1 MSKGEIEMTKQV
13 VSNWFGKLGESERN
27 LPLLIYQGG
36 VYSPRMA
43 YDEVMRSSPLGDAL
57 QSLIEQRSFGTTSTD
72 EQTVAKLRLTEIMRT
87 KPDKPLFATLSNKVF
102 TPSQL
107 LEEIQNDTDIG
118 RQWVGTEISHMRRIV
133 SVR

>member
-1 MSKGEIEMTKQV
+1 MTKQV
-13 VSNWFGKLGESERN
+13 VSNWFNKLSDVEKN

-43 YDEVMRSSPLGDAL
+43 YDEVMRGSPLGDAL
-57 QSLIEQRSFGTTSTD
+57 QVLIEQRSFGTTSTD
-72 EQTVAKLRLTEIMRT
+72 EQTIAKLRLTEIMRT
-87 KPDKPLFATLSNKVF
+87 KPDKPSFATLSGKVF

-107 LEEIQNDTDIG
+107 LAEIENETDVG
-118 RQWVGTEISHMRRIV
+118 RQWINTEIQHMQKIV